1 MKRILPP
8 TLLLLCLVL
17 MVVSHWVFPIQTIFP
32 IPFNL
37 LGILPLVLGVF
48 INISADRQFA
58 QVGTNVKTFNEP
70 QKLVTDGWFRYSRN
84 PMYLGFEL
92 TLAGVW
98 ILLGSASPI
107 LEVLIFAA
115 ITDRGYIPYEEQ
127 RMTAKFSQAYEDY
140 KRQVRRWI

>member
-17 MVVSHWVFPIQTIFP
+17 MVVSHWVLPLQTIFP

-70 QKLVTDGWFRYSRN
+70 QQV
-84 PMYLGFEL
+84 
-92 TLAGVW
+92 
-98 ILLGSASPI
+98 
-107 LEVLIFAA
+107 
-115 ITDRGYIPYEEQ
+115 GYG
-127 RMTAKFSQAYEDY
+127 RVV
-140 KRQVRRWI
+140 QV